1 MQVLLMRTLKN
12 KTIFITGGTRGI
24 GKAIALRAARD
35 GANIIIAAKSDKPLP
50 NLPGTIYSVAEEI
63 EQAGG
68 QALPVKLDVRDDE
81 AITTVA
87 GQAVDRFGGIDILVN
102 NASAINLTGTLET
115 PMRRFDLMFSVNV
128 RGTFATSQACLP
140 ALLASDNPHILN
152 LSPPLNLDPK
162 WFRDHTAYTMSKYG
176 MSMCVIGMAAEF
188 ADDGVAVNG
197 LWPRTVID
205 TAALRMLGDTVDP
218 ACCRRSDIMADAA
231 HYILTRDSREYT
243 GQLLI
248 DEDVLRQA
256 GIADFDGYAVDPS
269 RELATDL
276 FLD

>member
-1 MQVLLMRTLKN
+1 VTDNLAGKSV
-12 KTIFITGGTRGI
+12 FVTGASRGI
-24 GKAIALRAARD
+24 GRAIALRAARD
-35 GANIIIAAKSDKPLP
+35 GASVIVAAKTAKPHRVLE
-50 NLPGTIYSVAEEI
+50 GTIHTVAEEI
-63 EQAGG
+63 EAAGG
-68 QALPVKLDVRDDE
+68 QALPIQLDIRDE
-81 AITTVA
+81 EQIR
-87 GQAVDRFGGIDILVN
+87 QAVDRAVNHFGGIDILVN